1 MTNERTRL
9 KQKKKNHDS
18 RNGKWVW
25 FQRYSGPTVGEG
37 EKPFLNP

>member
-18 RNGKWVW
+18 RNGNMGN
-25 FQRYSGPTVGEG
+25 QTVGTAEIVMT
-37 EKPFLNP
+37 KSQI